1 MKMNPNKMVKL
12 ASSMIVVGI
21 GLSILAIV
29 CGAKTN
35 IGIINGEIVLSNPF
49 EAYEKTKQILVE
61 EIQDGEVIEVVS
73 DTNTSE
79 MIHKQEAL
87 NNIKALNISVDAMD
101 VNILLGD
108 TYGIDVTYRK
118 DIKVNYKMD
127 GKTLVVEQ
135 EDHINWNQFDMGYKR
150 GTVNIYIP
158 KESQLDYVDIEM
170 GMGSNEIK
178 DVQIKELNLECGLGE
193 AVLKNVAVDKAYIEG
208 GLGSIRARE
217 LVSQDLEITMGM
229 GSVDIMGDLKNRVNI
244 EGGMGELKLI
254 TTGQESDYNYKIIK
268 GMGTVTINDERYTS
282 LEDIKI
288 NNGAPHNIYIEG
300 GMGTISVKTEK

>member
-73 DTNTSE
+73 DTKTSE

-87 NNIKALNISVDAMD
+87 NNVKALDISVDAMD